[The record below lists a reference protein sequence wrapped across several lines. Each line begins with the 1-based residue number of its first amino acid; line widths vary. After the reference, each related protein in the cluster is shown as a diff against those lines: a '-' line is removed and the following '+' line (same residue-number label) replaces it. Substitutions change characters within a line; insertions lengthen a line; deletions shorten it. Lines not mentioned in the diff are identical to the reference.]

1 MNRGIALIFVLWLT
15 AILALAVSSM
25 LLTLRMEVRRCA
37 LQEDSVKAFYLAKS
51 GLAHALSLLA
61 QDVNGFDSYSEEWA
75 FIDSAQSGLPE
86 EQGRYIV
93 KVEDE
98 SGKLNLNMAS
108 RDELIRFFGD
118 EEIADAI
125 IDWRDR
131 DDAQSAYGAEAD
143 WYTLA
148 GLPYKPRNGP
158 FETLHEL
165 LLVRGVSKDTFY
177 SVMRDEGQVSTPAWN
192 HLTVYSS
199 VPNVMP
205 DGSPLVNLNRA
216 SEEELKSALGDVLTD
231 DEVRA
236 IVRYRSGSQAPQQL
250 QRPQEGANQKPLPS
264 EAINQGMNFG
274 NSQAGATSSRA
285 VIAQPPTPS
294 PEGMATHGEQQQP
307 QRGSEA
313 QARSFNS
320 LSDLFSVPGLPHDK
334 ARRIIDRVTIWD
346 GNERYGVININT
358 APFEVLM
365 SIPTMSES
373 IANDIIA
380 FRQTNGA
387 FESLAQ
393 LLDLPSVDEEA
404 FRRLV
409 DHVSIRTN
417 TFRII
422 SVGWMSS
429 GARHVI
435 ECIIE
440 RLPHNPVEA
449 TSQKL
454 QTESLSTGFGQPVAH
469 SGSSQKDTYTFLVRY
484 WRER

>member
-15 AILALAVSSM
+15 AVLALAVSSM
-25 LLTLRMEVRRCA
+25 LLMLRMEVRRCA
-37 LQEDSVKAFYLAKS
+37 LQEDSVKAFYLARS

-61 QDVNGFDSYSEEWA
+61 RDANGFDSYSEEWA
-75 FIDSAQSGLPE
+75 FIDSTQSELSE

-125 IDWRDR
+125 IDWRDK
-131 DDAQSAYGAEAD
+131 DDAQSACGAESE
-143 WYTLA
+143 WYALA

-165 LLVRGVSKDTFY
+165 LLVRGISKDTFY
-177 SVMRDEGQVSTPAWN
+177 GVMRDGRQVSTPARN

-205 DGSPLVNLNRA
+205 DGSPLVNLNKA

-231 DEVRA
+231 DEIKA
-236 IVRYRSGSQAPQQL
+236 IVRYRIGSQTPQAT
-250 QRPQEGANQKPLPS
+250 QRPQQSATQKPPPNETVTQGTTFGS
-264 EAINQGMNFG
+264 NQ
-274 NSQAGATSSRA
+274 TSAVPSRA
-285 VIAQPPTPS
+285 IITQPPIS
-294 PEGMATHGEQQQP
+294 SLEGMATQGEQQQP
-307 QRGSEA
+307 QRGSEV
-313 QARSFNS
+313 QARLFNS
-320 LSDLFSVPGLPHDK
+320 LSDLFSVPGMPPDK
-334 ARRIIDRVTIWD
+334 ARQIIDRVTIWD
-346 GNERYGVININT
+346 GSARYGVININT
-358 APFEVLM
+358 ASFEVLM
-365 SIPTMSES
+365 SIPTMSEA

-380 FRQTNGA
+380 FRDTNGA
-387 FESLAQ
+387 FESLSQ
-393 LLDLPSVDEEA
+393 LLDLPSVDEET

-409 DHVSIRTN
+409 DRVSIRTN

-422 SVGWMSS
+422 SVGWMNS

-435 ECIIE
+435 ECVVE
-440 RLPHNPVEA
+440 RLPHSPTEVA
-449 TSQKL
+449 SRKP
-454 QTESLSTGFGQPVAH
+454 QTELFSTSFREPITH
-469 SGSSQKDTYTFLVRY
+469 SGSSKKDTYTFLVRY